1 MNILNNLNSFIQS
14 YETTLPFSK
23 KKVSF
28 SPFRVKDAKT
38 LSIILQEDNKKL
50 ALKNMVEL
58 LKNCT
63 INVNIEELCL
73 ADAEF
78 LFLQIRAKSVDEML
92 NLIYNNEK
100 IQVNIDEIKYR
111 NEICNEELSIGTATL
126 VLETPLIK
134 DLLKIDSFEKDSYR
148 KIFIKKIIINNEIFK
163 LNKFLTDELKQFIDN
178 LPLSVI
184 PKLDAFAKK
193 QPELY
198 LKINTSNEEKEVSG
212 LLSFFIFR

>member
-1 MNILNNLNSFIQS
+1 MNILNNLNSFVQQ
-14 YETTLPFSK
+14 YETKLPFSQK
-23 KKVSF
+23 TVSF
-28 SPFRVKDAKT
+28 RPFKVKDAKT

-58 LKNCT
+58 LKNCSPET
-63 INVNIEELCL
+63 NIEDLCL

-78 LFLQIRAKSVDEML
+78 MFLKIRSKSVDEML
-92 NLIYNNEK
+92 NLIYANEK
-100 IQVNIDEIKYR
+100 IQINIDEIQSR
-111 NEICNEELSIGTATL
+111 NSICTEELSIGTATL

-134 DLLKIDSFEKDSYR
+134 DLLKLESFEKDVYR
-148 KIFIKKIIINNEIFK
+148 KVFIKKIIVNNEIFK
-163 LNKFLTDELKQFIDN
+163 ISKFLTEELKEFIEN

-198 LKINTSNEEKEVSG
+198 LKINTPNEEKEVSG

>member
-100 IQVNIDEIKYR
+100 IQVNIDEIKHR
-111 NEICNEELSIGTATL
+111 NEICNEELSIGTAIL